1 MKVKAGKGFHNV
13 FGADDLLRYFPE
25 LNSEGVEVRLL
36 EDGFYYIFKQGKQQ
50 GDSCFFSQEEIDNY
64 MIVVDA

>member
-1 MKVKAGKGFHNV
+1 MKVKAGKGFNNV

-25 LNSEGVEVRLL
+25 LNSEGVEVRYLG
-36 EDGFYYIFKQGKQQ
+36 DFYYIFKNGKQQ

-64 MIVVDA
+64 MIVVGV